1 MLNVIWIVVRLAFY
15 ELLEKQELNLRTIST
30 LKFVKYFLNLIIS
43 HFQQQNVNIK
53 NKIDEK
59 FKLLAS

>member
-15 ELLEKQELNLRTIST
+15 ELLEKQELNLGTIST

>member
-15 ELLEKQELNLRTIST
+15 ELLEKKELNLRTIST